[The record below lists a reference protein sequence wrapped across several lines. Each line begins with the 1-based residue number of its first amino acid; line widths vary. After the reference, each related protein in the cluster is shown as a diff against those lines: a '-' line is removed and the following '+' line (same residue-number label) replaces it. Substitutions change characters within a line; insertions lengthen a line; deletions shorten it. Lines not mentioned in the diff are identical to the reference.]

1 MFGGLKAA
9 PDIRQSGPAAGHRY
23 VLRGRP
29 KVKAAA
35 QRQTD
40 APGQERAIEPTLRP
54 LPLTS
59 TTFAGGD
66 GHVTA
71 LSTLALLTFAATL
84 VAANA
89 SAAGLSE
96 TGDRQHSCRNGF
108 IASLVLYLATV
119 K

>member
-1 MFGGLKAA
+1 MYCAGGQRSRQPRNGKLTR
-9 PDIRQSGPAAGHRY
+9 PDKSGQSNPPSA
-23 VLRGRP
+23 L
-29 KVKAAA
+29 
-35 QRQTD
+35 
-40 APGQERAIEPTLRP
+40 